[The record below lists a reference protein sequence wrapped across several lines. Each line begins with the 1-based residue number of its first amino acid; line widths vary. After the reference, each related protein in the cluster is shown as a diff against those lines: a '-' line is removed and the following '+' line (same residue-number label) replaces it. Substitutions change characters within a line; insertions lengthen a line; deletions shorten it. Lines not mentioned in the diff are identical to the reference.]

1 MACFIG
7 IDFGTSGVRAAAVD
21 EAYQLQALSR
31 CDYALHDPQTWQP
44 ALTEVLAG
52 LPLAIR
58 QQARALTVD
67 ATSSTLVFSDGQ
79 GRIVSGPLL
88 YNDSCG
94 AAALSQIEAVAP
106 QGHVVAAATSS
117 LAKLL
122 WAVDRDRAGLT
133 DTYLLHQADW
143 LGFCL
148 HGRLGFSDYHNALK
162 LGYDVERLRYPDWF
176 RDLSLPVHL
185 PTVQAPGT
193 PLGPVLPVWYDLGF
207 PPGCTVCAGTTD
219 SNAAFLASTGTPTP
233 TVGTAVT
240 SLGSTMVL
248 KLLSDRPVNDSRYGV
263 YSHRLEARGQP
274 LWLVSGASNTGG
286 AVLRQFFGDEE
297 LQALSAQIDPEVE
310 SPFSYYPLLSP
321 GERFPVNDPQL
332 VPRLSPRPEEPAA
345 FLQGLLE
352 SMARIEAKG
361 YALLQVLGAAR
372 VQQIYTTGGGATNT
386 AWTKIRSRILGMV
399 PQSPVCTEAAYGCAL
414 LCSFL

>member
-1 MACFIG
+1 MTFFVG

-21 EAYQLQALSR
+21 EAHRLRALSR
-31 CDYALHDPQTWQP
+31 CDYELANPQTWRP
-44 ALTEVLAG
+44 ALETVLAG

-58 QQARALTVD
+58 QQTRALAVD
-67 ATSSTLVFSDGQ
+67 ATSSTLVFGDAQ
-79 GRIVSGPLL
+79 GRIVAGPLL
-88 YNDSCG
+88 YNDGCG
-94 AAALSQIEAVAP
+94 ATALPQIEAVAP
-106 QGHVVAAATSS
+106 QGHVVVAATSS

-122 WAVDRDRAGLT
+122 WALDRDRPGLT
-133 DTYLLHQADW
+133 DTYLWHQADW

-148 HGRLGFSDYHNALK
+148 HGRPGLSDYHNALK

-176 RDLSLPVHL
+176 RDLDLPVRL
-185 PTVQAPGT
+185 PEVLTPGAPVG
-193 PLGPVLPVWYDLGF
+193 PLLPVWHEWGF
-207 PPGCTVCAGTTD
+207 PLGCTVCAGTTD

-240 SLGSTMVL
+240 SLGSTLVL

-263 YSHRLEARGQP
+263 YSHRLEVRGQP

-297 LQALSAQIDPEVE
+297 LQTLSAQIDPDTE
-310 SPFSYYPLLSP
+310 SPFAYYPLPSP
-321 GERFPVNDPQL
+321 GERFPVNDPHL
-332 VPRLSPRPEEPAA
+332 VPRLSPRPDDPVA

-372 VQQIYTTGGGATNT
+372 VQQIYTTGGGAAN
-386 AWTKIRSRILGMV
+386 AVWTKIRSRILGMV
-399 PQSPVCTEAAYGCAL
+399 PQPPACTEAAYGCAL